1 MRCVHLLFSTCV
13 LNVIAVVPRQGDA
26 GVPDRGRACVCA
38 CLYGRV
44 WACGCVCGYVWG
56 GCGWALTYCR
66 EESFEFGCST
76 GGPKTATGADPTG
89 RLEVTELF

>member
-1 MRCVHLLFSTCV
+1 MVCELVAQCVGLGWVGLDVHASL
-13 LNVIAVVPRQGDA
+13 G
-26 GVPDRGRACVCA
+26 
-38 CLYGRV
+38 
-44 WACGCVCGYVWG
+44 CGYVWG

-76 GGPKTATGADPTG
+76 GGPKTATGADPAG